1 MLTTKRLIHRRRK
14 SRRSGGIG
22 LKQVLSGAAAAL
34 LLAGSAGCAML
45 SAPTDGAPP
54 SSSAA
59 EAVSSAPAAPPRE
72 PSPPIQTI
80 QSIRSPVALL
90 YDETLGAIVYA
101 KNIDA
106 RRYPA
111 STTKLLTALVAL
123 EACPPDRVFTVGPED
138 TAPVMYDASQ
148 VGLLEGMELS
158 LRGLLEGLLLRSG
171 CDAAYVISAHV
182 GRILAGDESLTAAE
196 ATAVFCQEMN
206 ARAAALGAADSH
218 FVNPDGYHHPDH
230 YTTARDLLRIAL
242 AVEEAPLLQEI
253 LLEKEA
259 EVSLGE
265 TTVVWK
271 NGNALLRPDS
281 PYYVPGATGMKTG
294 FTDAAGDCM
303 VASATLQGRRYIG
316 IILGGESADQ
326 RWADTVALLKRAD
339 PDAQTPDT
347 SSEPTEETT
356 SAASVPTASAS

>member
-1 MLTTKRLIHRRRK
+1 MLTTKRFLHRRR
-14 SRRSGGIG
+14 SPRRYGGNG
-22 LKQVLSGAAAAL
+22 LKQALSGAAAAL
-34 LLAGSAGCAML
+34 ILAGNTGCAAL
-45 SAPTDGAPP
+45 SAPAGAVPPP
-54 SSSAA
+54 SSAPPAA
-59 EAVSSAPAAPPRE
+59 SSSPAAPPRE
-72 PSPPIQTI
+72 PSPLPQTI
-80 QSIRSPVALL
+80 PAIQSPVALL
-90 YDETLGAIVYA
+90 YDEALGAVVYA

-148 VGLLEGMELS
+148 VGLEEGMTLS

-182 GRILAGDESLTAAE
+182 GRILAGDDSLTAAE
-196 ATAVFCQEMN
+196 ATAVFCREMN
-206 ARAAALGAADSH
+206 ARAAELGAADSH

-230 YTTARDLLRIAL
+230 YTTARDLLSIAL
-242 AVEEAPLLQEI
+242 AVEQVPLLREI
-253 LLEKEA
+253 LLEEEA

-303 VASATLQGRRYIG
+303 VASATLRGRRYIG

-326 RWADTVALLKRAD
+326 RWADTVALLERAD
-339 PDAQTPDT
+339 PSAQQP
-347 SSEPTEETT
+347 EETAEA
-356 SAASVPTASAS
+356 SSAPAAAS